1 MINENVAGFI
11 LYDSTIT
18 FSNVTI
24 YLYKYGFCLAV
35 SYAFDKSFIHRTFD
49 TSTFFLQ
56 TSIIMVNMYNGFTDN
71 VLLSIKARC
80 HYSQVALHKMTMKD
94 HLKTQHKIC
103 KWLFKFFIEIS
114 KRFSECPRNNLI
126 LVREQYLHAA
136 KSNESGLQMWTDELL
151 LTSVMTQP
159 LSLYF

>member
-1 MINENVAGFI
+1 M
-11 LYDSTIT
+11 
-18 FSNVTI
+18 TI

-56 TSIIMVNMYNGFTDN
+56 TSIIMVNMYNCFTDN

-80 HYSQVALHKMTMKD
+80 HYSQVALHKISMKD

-103 KWLFKFFIEIS
+103 K
-114 KRFSECPRNNLI
+114 
-126 LVREQYLHAA
+126 
-136 KSNESGLQMWTDELL
+136 
-151 LTSVMTQP
+151 
-159 LSLYF
+159 

>member
-1 MINENVAGFI
+1 MQWDF
-11 LYDSTIT
+11 L
-18 FSNVTI
+18 TI

-56 TSIIMVNMYNGFTDN
+56 TSIIMVNMYNCFTDN

-114 KRFSECPRNNLI
+114 KRFSEASVPETNSFWW
-126 LVREQYLHAA
+126 VEQYLVAA
-136 KSNESGLQMWTDELL
+136 RGNEFGLEIWSHELL
-151 LTSVMTQP
+151 LISFMK
-159 LSLYF
+159 